1 MKHSFSIE
9 GYSYLLSPV
18 TTEDAQFIVETR
30 LEDTERNKFIHT
42 ISPDVSL
49 QVEWINKYYD
59 IPDDYY
65 FLVKN
70 KFTNHKEGLI
80 SLYNIKDKK
89 AEWGRWVIKKDSLAS
104 VESFYLIC
112 RIAFEQLDI
121 DEIFSLTIADNK
133 KVVAFHDS
141 VNAKRTGI
149 IPECFTINNITYDAV
164 KHIVDKEYFSAV
176 IKPRLDKILNLM
188 SQRYNKSNI

>member
-1 MKHSFSIE
+1 MKHSLFIE

-30 LEDTERNKFIHT
+30 LEDAERNKFIHA

-49 QVEWINKYYD
+49 QVEWINKYYE
-59 IPDDYY
+59 IPGDYY
-65 FLVKN
+65 FVVRN
-70 KFTNHKEGLI
+70 KLTNNKEGLI

-89 AEWGRWVIKKDSLAS
+89 AEWGRWVIKKDSPAS

-112 RIAFEQLDI
+112 RMAFEQLYL
-121 DEIFSLTIADNK
+121 DEIFSLTITDNTG
-133 KVVAFHDS
+133 VAAFHDS

-149 IPECFTINNITYDAV
+149 IPKCFIINDLTYDAV
-164 KHIVDKEYFSAV
+164 KHIVDKKRFSNM
-176 IKPRLDKILNLM
+176 IKPKLEKILIM
-188 SQRYNKSNI
+188 MAQKNKSII